1 MEILVAK
8 SSGFCFGVK
17 RAINMAGK
25 CASGEDKEG
34 GAIHTL
40 GPIIHN
46 PQVVKMLEE
55 SNVYARKDLSE
66 IDSGTVIIRSHGVTF
81 EEYKE
86 ARDKGLSIV
95 DATCPFVKT
104 AQDLVSRLAEEGYQ
118 VIVAGEKDHPEVKGL
133 MSYGGSRV
141 RVVSGIAELLDMPR
155 VAKLGIVAQTTLR
168 MEKFEDIVSFCLH
181 KASELKVFNTICN
194 ATSTRQTESAALAK
208 EVDVMVVVGGKNSA
222 NTRRLAEVCRA
233 VQPETYHIEIAS
245 ELRPEWFEGKG
256 RAGVTSGASTPE
268 WLIGAVV
275 QRLREISP
283 K

>member
-25 CASGEDKEG
+25 CASEEEKDG
-34 GAIHTL
+34 GIHTL

-55 SNVYARKDLSE
+55 SRVYAKNDLSE

-86 ARDKGLSIV
+86 AREKGLNIV

-104 AQDLVSRLAEEGYQ
+104 AQELVSRLTGEGYQ

-133 MSYGGSRV
+133 MSYGDNKV
-141 RVVSGIAELLDMPR
+141 RVVSGIAELVDMPR
-155 VAKLGIVAQTTLR
+155 VSKLGIVAQTTLR
-168 MEKFEDIVSFCLH
+168 MEKLEEIVSFCLH

-208 EVDVMVVVGGKNSA
+208 EVDIMVIVGGKNSA

-233 VQPETYHIEIAS
+233 IQPETYHIETAS
-245 ELRPEWFEGKG
+245 ELSPEWFAGKR

-268 WLIGAVV
+268 WLIEEVV
-275 QRLREISP
+275 KRLREISS

>member
-25 CASGEDKEG
+25 CASEGKEEG
-34 GAIHTL
+34 IHTL

-55 SNVYARKDLSE
+55 SRVYARKDLTE
-66 IDSGTVIIRSHGVTF
+66 IEAGTVIIRSHGVTF
-81 EEYKE
+81 EEYHE
-86 ARDKGLSIV
+86 AREKGLNIV

-104 AQDLVSRLAEEGYQ
+104 AQELVSRLTGEGYQ

-133 MSYGGSRV
+133 MSYGDNKV
-141 RVVSGIAELLDMPR
+141 RVVSGIAELVDMPR
-155 VAKLGIVAQTTLR
+155 VQKLGIVAQTTLR
-168 MEKFEDIVSFCLH
+168 MEKLEEIVSFCLH

-194 ATSTRQTESAALAK
+194 ATSSRQTESAELAK
-208 EVDVMVVVGGKNSA
+208 HVDVMVVVGGKNSA

-233 VQPETYHIEIAS
+233 IQPETHHIEIAS
-245 ELRPEWFEGKG
+245 ELRPEWFAGKG

-268 WLIGAVV
+268 WLIEEVV
-275 QRLREISP
+275 ARLREISS